1 MATENAE
8 YADLLRGRFW
18 EGQQVEEMLTAERPM
33 AMSRRTFANYQKSAI
48 QTFAFLFLQA
58 EAGRRQRQ
66 GAMTLPPPVVTPPLA
81 PPSVVSQPLP
91 IAVRATAPRRFLAQR
106 GRGVLLSV
114 GVLLVVVGLI
124 GGLLLPR
131 MGGAIAE
138 QSLFQDDFENGMG
151 QWWLQEHNLWSVRK
165 ETADNHVLCVRTGG
179 NYTYALAGST
189 AWHDYIIQLDLK
201 IVTAADNGS
210 GNLIWRV
217 ADELTPF
224 YLVDFFANHV
234 GGVVLAKELPAY
246 HTLDKNIRGFP
257 EKQWVPIRIEIK
269 EGQMAVFHNGETTP
283 ILQAS
288 DANPITQGSIGLGAG
303 FPMGESGGVWEI
315 CFDNVRVTKF

>member
-1 MATENAE
+1 
-8 YADLLRGRFW
+8 
-18 EGQQVEEMLTAERPM
+18 MLTAERPM

-91 IAVRATAPRRFLAQR
+91 IAVRATATRRFLAPR

-124 GGLLLPR
+124 GALLLPR
-131 MGGAIAE
+131 IGGAIAE

-151 QWWLQEHNLWSVRK
+151 QWWLQERNLWSVRK

-189 AWHDYIIQLDLK
+189 AWRDYIIQLDLK

-210 GNLIWRV
+210 GNLIWHV
-217 ADELTPF
+217 ADEL
-224 YLVDFFANHV
+224 
-234 GGVVLAKELPAY
+234 
-246 HTLDKNIRGFP
+246 TLDKNIRGFP

-269 EGQMAVFHNGETTP
+269 EGQMAVFHNDETTP

-303 FPMGESGGVWEI
+303 FPIGEGGGVWEI